1 MRVIGFNFTKLSIE
15 KSKENQGNLKFN
27 NKIDIS
33 SIEPLKSDFLKI
45 KDELLKVDYI
55 YSVLYEP
62 EIAKLEIKGEIIL
75 SVDSKT
81 AKDILKGWK
90 DKQTSDDF
98 RVFLFNIILRKSNI
112 KALQM
117 EDELGL
123 PPHIPMPSLNKGNFN
138 KEKKE

>member
-1 MRVIGFNFTKLSIE
+1 MRVIGFNFTKIDIE
-15 KSKENQGNLKFN
+15 KFKENQGNLKFN

-33 SIEPLKSDFLKI
+33 SIEPLKSTFLKT
-45 KDELLKVDYI
+45 KDELLKVSYV
-55 YSVLYEP
+55 YSILYEP
-62 EIAKLEIKGEIIL
+62 EIARLEIKGDILL
-75 SVDSKT
+75 SVDSKM
-81 AKDILKGWK
+81 AKEILKGWK

-98 RVFLFNIILRKSNI
+98 RIFLFNVILRKSNI

-123 PPHIPMPSLNKGNFN
+123 PPHIPLPSLNKGNL